1 MNARPKPVEA
11 TSAVPGCAG
20 PQHANQSLAEPI
32 SDVRTV
38 FLDEALAPI
47 RVWLDDDAIV
57 EIIAN
62 GPGALYVEV
71 IGEPAMR
78 RIEAPAVTRDWLR
91 HLAERV
97 AGFSN
102 QSVNAEHPLLSAA
115 LASGERFQG
124 VLPPATTNGGAFA
137 IRKQVIKD
145 MSLGDYRKMGSF
157 ARVKVSTAEDLS
169 DIDRELCEHL
179 DAGNVEAFIRGAVS
193 NRYSILL
200 SGGTSSGK
208 TTFLNAILKE
218 VPLDERIITI
228 EDTREVKPL
237 QRNFLPLVA
246 SKGDQGQARVTIE
259 SLLQA
264 AMRLRPDRIF
274 LGEIRG
280 PEAYSFM
287 RAVNTGH
294 PGSITTVHADSPGG
308 AFEQLAL
315 MVMQAGAG
323 LRKDEIIGY
332 VKTVLPIVIQQS
344 RIGGWRGTSEIY
356 FSRMAAWK
364 AEQQLGAVAARR

>member
-1 MNARPKPVEA
+1 VKPRLVDRNADA
-11 TSAVPGCAG
+11 
-20 PQHANQSLAEPI
+20 H
-32 SDVRTV
+32 TV
-38 FLDEALAPI
+38 FLEDALGPLREWLNDET
-47 RVWLDDDAIV
+47 VV
-57 EIIAN
+57 EIVAN
-62 GPGALYVEV
+62 GPGELFVEV
-71 IGEPAMR
+71 MGEAAMR
-78 RIEAPAVTRDWLR
+78 RVEAPAVTIDWIR
-91 HLAERV
+91 HLCERV

-102 QSVNAEHPLLSAA
+102 QSVNSEHPLLSAA
-115 LASGERFQG
+115 LPTGERFQG

-137 IRKQVIKD
+137 IRKQVIKE
-145 MSLGDYRKMGSF
+145 LALEDYRRMGSF
-157 ARVKVSTAEDLS
+157 ERVKVSAGDELSED
-169 DIDRELCEHL
+169 DRALCEHL
-179 DAGNVEAFIRGAVS
+179 DAGRIEAFIRLAVK

-218 VPLDERIITI
+218 VPLDERIVTI

-237 QRNFLPLVA
+237 QKNFLPLVA

-280 PEAYSFM
+280 SEAYSFL

-294 PGSITTVHADSPGG
+294 PGSITTIHADSPAG

-315 MVMQAGAG
+315 MVMQSGLG
-323 LRKDEIIGY
+323 LRKDEIISY

-344 RIGGWRGTSEIY
+344 RLGGWRGTSEIY

-364 AEQQLGAVAARR
+364 QDAAARPR

>member
-1 MNARPKPVEA
+1 MKPKLVDSTIDAR
-11 TSAVPGCAG
+11 T
-20 PQHANQSLAEPI
+20 I
-32 SDVRTV
+32 
-38 FLDEALAPI
+38 FLEQALAPL
-47 RVWLDDDAIV
+47 RRWLDDDSVV
-57 EIIAN
+57 EIVAN
-62 GPGALYVEV
+62 GPGELYVEV
-71 IGEPAMR
+71 MGESAMQR
-78 RIEAPAVTRDWLR
+78 VAAPEVTSEWIR
-91 HLAERV
+91 HLSERV

-102 QSVNAEHPLLSAA
+102 QSVNSEHPLLSAA
-115 LASGERFQG
+115 LESGERFQG

-145 MSLGDYRKMGSF
+145 MALDDYRKMGSF
-157 ARVKVSTAEDLS
+157 ERVKLSTAEELS
-169 DIDRELCEHL
+169 DVDRRLCVCL
-179 DAGNVEAFIRGAVS
+179 DEGRIEEFIRIAVE

-218 VPLDERIITI
+218 VPLDERVITI

-237 QRNFLPLVA
+237 QKNFLPLVA

-280 PEAYSFM
+280 AEAYSFL

-294 PGSITTVHADSPGG
+294 PGSITTVHADSPAG

-315 MVMQAGAG
+315 MVMQSGVG

-332 VKTVLPIVIQQS
+332 VKSVLPIVIQQN
-344 RIGGWRGTSEIY
+344 RIGGWRGTSEIF
-356 FSRMAAWK
+356 FSRMAAWQSERK
-364 AEQQLGAVAARR
+364 SHGASLGR

>member
-1 MNARPKPVEA
+1 VNAKPRLVDPKA
-11 TSAVPGCAG
+11 DGKT
-20 PQHANQSLAEPI
+20 I
-32 SDVRTV
+32 
-38 FLDEALAPI
+38 FLDQALTPL
-47 RVWLDDDAIV
+47 RRWLDDDKIV
-57 EIIAN
+57 EIVAN
-62 GPGALYVEV
+62 GPGGLYVEV
-71 IGEPAMR
+71 IGESSMQR
-78 RIEAPAVTRDWLR
+78 VSAPEITSDWLR

-97 AGFSN
+97 AGFSG

-145 MSLGDYRKMGSF
+145 MAIDDYRTMGSF
-157 ARVKVSTAEDLS
+157 DRVKVSMAEELS
-169 DIDRELCEHL
+169 EIDRQLCEYL
-179 DAGNVEAFIRGAVS
+179 DDGKIEDFIRLAVA

-208 TTFLNAILKE
+208 TTFLNALLKE
-218 VPLDERIITI
+218 VPSDERIITI
-228 EDTREVKPL
+228 EDTREVKPI
-237 QRNFLPLVA
+237 QDNFLPLVA

-280 PEAYSFM
+280 PEAYSFL

-294 PGSITTVHADSPGG
+294 PGSITTVHADSPAG

-323 LRKDEIIGY
+323 LRKDEIISY

-356 FSRMAAWK
+356 FSTMAAWK
-364 AEQQLGAVAARR
+364 AEKRIS